1 VDGLPL
7 QQERSDYR
15 RWDWKWCHPVPFP
28 FLDTRSSNFTKGHVA
43 NQIQSIEKPEN
54 GSWEEKIQT
63 RS

>member
-1 VDGLPL
+1 MVCHFS
-7 QQERSDYR
+7 RSEAITGVGY
-15 RWDWKWCHPVPFP
+15 WKWCHPVPFP